1 MKKRIT
7 NENNAKPGHAATAGD
22 RGAATAGDRGAAT
35 SRGSASVGKDGVA
48 VVRGNNIKVRGG
60 LGSLLVIAVEKNI
73 DYGIKEWKAVVV
85 DGDTVKADTW
95 YTLESGELKEI
106 K

>member
-1 MKKRIT
+1 M
-7 NENNAKPGHAATAGD
+7 
-22 RGAATAGDRGAAT
+22 
-35 SRGSASVGKDGVA
+35 
-48 VVRGNNIKVRGG
+48 
-60 LGSLLVIAVEKNI
+60 LVIAVEKNI